1 MVSNRVKHNPRYSN
15 FTYLDNPLTF
25 NEFFKDKDYDVV
37 QIHDIR
43 SISEFIP
50 DPIGFVGK
58 FKWKSNTIT
67 SLDEDSYTDKM
78 PIWGFEEYTNKDGM
92 KCIDVLTDNW

>member
-1 MVSNRVKHNPRYSN
+1 MFS
-15 FTYLDNPLTF
+15 
-25 NEFFKDKDYDVV
+25 EFFKDRDYDMV

-43 SISEFIP
+43 PISESIP

-67 SLDEDSYTDKM
+67 SLDGDSYTDKM
-78 PIWGFEEYTNKDGM
+78 PIWGFEEYTSKDGM
-92 KCIDVLTDNW
+92 KCIDILTDNW